1 MRQRTCIRD
10 INVFHAD
17 VAAYREVKKM
27 EYQSLLSTINF
38 RLDSLEKELIE
49 VKKQLGMYVPLREND
64 LQLKIIRET
73 VDRVEKQLASLDEK
87 ILAQEFEMQKREAAA
102 QRRQASL
109 QIKILWGTVSTI
121 IGLLTSVLVGYITH
135 LFH

>member
-1 MRQRTCIRD
+1 LEDGGSLWNAGEIGG
-10 INVFHAD
+10 
-17 VAAYREVKKM
+17 EKM
-27 EYQSLLSTINF
+27 DGQPLLSTVSF
-38 RLDSLEKELIE
+38 RLVSLEKELME
-49 VKKQLGMYVPLREND
+49 VKKQLNMYVPLREND
-64 LQLKIIRET
+64 LQLKTIHET
-73 VDRVEKQLASLDEK
+73 VDRIEKQLAGLGEK

-121 IGLLTSVLVGYITH
+121 VGLLTSVLVGYITH